1 MAANTFDVSVAG
13 VMVCCILLSTSR
25 GMIAE
30 LFDFFGWI
38 FALILARVLA
48 PKVAASAFPNM
59 EPESMAILCAFVL
72 VFILTRVF
80 LHLLNYALNHF
91 MHQNKLSR
99 LNRLLGAVLGLF
111 KGILFITLGIFVLS
125 FSDLPKSKEW
135 QTAATS
141 RFFERNVEIM
151 AMYMPAFLG
160 SQIKF
165 PKHTANFSD
174 APASPKKEILSPK

>member
-13 VMVCCILLSTSR
+13 VMVCCVLLSTSR

-38 FALILARVLA
+38 FALVLARVFA

-111 KGILFITLGIFVLS
+111 KGILFITLGVFVLS

-135 QTAATS
+135 QTAFSS

-151 AMYMPAFLG
+151 ASYMPAFLG

-165 PKHTANFSD
+165 PEHTAN
-174 APASPKKEILSPK
+174 AGNPPPVPKKETLSPK